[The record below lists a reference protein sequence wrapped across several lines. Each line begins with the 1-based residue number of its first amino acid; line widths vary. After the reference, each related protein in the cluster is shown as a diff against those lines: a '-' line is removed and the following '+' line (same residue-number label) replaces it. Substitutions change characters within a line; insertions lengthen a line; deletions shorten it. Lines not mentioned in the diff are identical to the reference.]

1 MILAVA
7 INPRASFGSTRHTGD
22 AVVAF
27 FRAAGARVIALREAS
42 YERLAA
48 EVRTVLASGCDAL
61 IVVGGDGMVHL
72 GINALA
78 ESGGPYGTVPLGIV
92 PAGTGNDMARA
103 LGLPLNDAAA
113 ACEQIWS
120 AMQAGGRFIDAGRI
134 TGNGSSRWFAGVVS
148 AGFDAAVNER
158 ANAWRWPR
166 GKSRYILA
174 MLRELATFKAID
186 YTVTADGETWRQGAM
201 LISVA
206 NGQSIG
212 GGMKITPDAVLD
224 DGFLDLFI
232 VKPRSRA
239 RFLAVFPKV
248 YSGRHAGHDAVH
260 IRQVRRVE
268 LSAGNVVAYADGE
281 RAGPLPLTV
290 EVVPG
295 AIRVLAGSV
304 RP

>member
-1 MILAVA
+1 MIIAVA
-7 INPRASFGSTRHTGD
+7 INPRASFGGTRHTGE

-27 FRAAGARVIALREAS
+27 FRAAGAHVIVLRKAS
-42 YERLAA
+42 YDRLAA
-48 EVRTVLASGCDAL
+48 AVVEALDSGCDAL
-61 IVVGGDGMVHL
+61 VVVGGDGMVHL

-78 ESGGPYGTVPLGIV
+78 GLAVPYGTVPLGIV
-92 PAGTGNDMARA
+92 PSGTGNDMARA
-103 LGLPLNDAAA
+103 LSLPLNDATA
-113 ACEQIWS
+113 ACERIL
-120 AMQAGGRFIDAGRI
+120 AALDGGGRLIDAGRV
-134 TGNGSSRWFAGVVS
+134 TGNGATRWFAGVVS

-166 GKSRYILA
+166 GRSRYNLA
-174 MLRELATFKAID
+174 MLRELATFKAVD

-212 GGMKITPDAVLD
+212 GGMKVTPDSVLD

-232 VKPRSRA
+232 VKPLSRV

-248 YSGRHAGHDAVH
+248 FSGRHTGHRAVH

-268 LSAGNVVAYADGE
+268 LSAANVVAYADGE
-281 RAGPLPLTV
+281 RVGPLPLTI

-295 AIRVLAGSV
+295 AIRVLAV
-304 RP
+304 P